1 MMAKRHHSKRAYGEI
16 NPYRKREEYAGLQQ
30 TNEQNSADGS
40 MMMDSNAMAHMP
52 QEVHIKPYPPV
63 YRYPDDRLMNNSD
76 NMKGI
81 DDQIGSD
88 MSGARRHHS
97 KTKY

>member
-1 MMAKRHHSKRAYGEI
+1 MMSKKKNRYYA
-16 NPYRKREEYAGLQQ
+16 REEFAGRSQ
-30 TNEQNSADGS
+30 TNEQNSKDGS

-52 QEVHIKPYPPV
+52 QEVIMKPYPSV
-63 YRYPDDRLMNNSD
+63 YGYPDSRLMNNSD

-88 MSGARRHHS
+88 MSGAKRHVSRS
-97 KTKY
+97 KY